1 GGNYQGKGPEPNA
14 KQTFVAK
21 GASVKADATGN
32 GDGGEIIVWSDE
44 VTRFRGDLSARGGQ
58 EGGDGGFIEVSGK
71 QGLEFVGTA
80 SVEATKGLDGN
91 ILFDPQTIDIIEDG
105 GGEDDQASD
114 GEIRFPDVGVN
125 GNVFFTITNDAIQNL
140 NGNLLFQAQDSIFI
154 NAPLN
159 FVNLG
164 QGESISFQANG
175 GIGVNFD
182 VTTQGADLRFE
193 ADLDRVTSEGT
204 TLDIG
209 DPGDA
214 ETDPSSVQIGTN
226 GGNIDLIAQ
235 NIGIVDGSVIDAGTG
250 DIHLARIVDANPGL
264 GSAPA
269 AADITVGSEAFL
281 SENDFDAFVTSGTLT
296 LGRASFFGPDGIL
309 DAAPLTAPALTVDAP
324 IQANATNLALIS
336 AGALNINADVTA
348 ASLTASGATIGL
360 QDVTTTGDQSY
371 TGALT
376 FNSDYITNGG
386 NFLVVGNTLLE
397 SDSSVST
404 GGGGITFNGSID
416 SAVVEGDPA
425 GLELDAGG
433 EGISGDIFFGGDV
446 GVGPVTID
454 SAGDITIPARF
465 VAGDT
470 SFTYSGSATSPVD
483 SLNLTSLFLSPS
495 AQGATVFGTVGG
507 ASGEDAALAVQGPI
521 NDPDFTINNC
531 VIGVACGQP
540 VIPEPV
546 IPEPVIPESLQTPAE
561 PIPPKIQGGL
571 FGSTPPRPEGQSLW
585 AVFKRPPPSGDPRE
599 PQYSNFGND
608 EPDEGREPEEG

>member
-1 GGNYQGKGPEPNA
+1 MDGVVQARAVALEGGKIILSGGDEGIVAVSGKLDASGLETGQKGGTVKVLGEKVGLFAGAGIDASGDAGGGDVLIGGNYQGKGPEPNA

-433 EGISGDIFFGGDV
+433 EGISRRYLLRGRRR
-446 GVGPVTID
+446 
-454 SAGDITIPARF
+454 SRA
-465 VAGDT
+465 
-470 SFTYSGSATSPVD
+470 
-483 SLNLTSLFLSPS
+483 
-495 AQGATVFGTVGG
+495 
-507 ASGEDAALAVQGPI
+507 
-521 NDPDFTINNC
+521 
-531 VIGVACGQP
+531 
-540 VIPEPV
+540 
-546 IPEPVIPESLQTPAE
+546 
-561 PIPPKIQGGL
+561 
-571 FGSTPPRPEGQSLW
+571 
-585 AVFKRPPPSGDPRE
+585 
-599 PQYSNFGND
+599 GND
-608 EPDEGREPEEG
+608 RQRRRYHDTRAFRCRRYQFYIQR